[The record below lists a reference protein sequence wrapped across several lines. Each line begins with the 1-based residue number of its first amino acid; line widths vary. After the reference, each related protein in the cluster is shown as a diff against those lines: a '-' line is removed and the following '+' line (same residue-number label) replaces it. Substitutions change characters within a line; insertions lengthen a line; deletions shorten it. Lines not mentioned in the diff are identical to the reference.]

1 MRIDFEDRYKVDFLY
16 SVISLSTPIFIPMK
30 NVTRSISRLLSH
42 SNLVMIS
49 ERIMKNETF
58 SLEENLEERK
68 SIALF
73 FLTLEQLSFINP
85 ESIAHVIDF

>member
-49 ERIMKNETF
+49 ERIMKNETL

-73 FLTLEQLSFINP
+73 F
-85 ESIAHVIDF
+85 